1 MFAQLPSLK
10 ALKSFESAARL
21 HSFKLA
27 AQELSVSQTAIS
39 HQIRLLEDQL
49 SIKLFHRQTRAV
61 SLTPQGEILAQSVRQ
76 SLAMIQH
83 SLEQIAS
90 SANTLTISTTHAFA
104 AMWLVPRLS
113 QFQQLHPEI
122 DVQIRANDQL
132 IDIEH
137 DLNSDLAIRYGAFS
151 AQENTQE
158 NSQRLCADHL
168 QCVATPSYWQHL
180 AEQTVWKF
188 LCVKLKNKNLKQLDY
203 EQAISSF
210 LKTRFDF
217 EIQYFEDEMQV
228 YQAALAGQG
237 IAILNQML
245 ITQSLENEWLSCNM
259 QELSAP
265 LEGLDYYT
273 MIPKRSQDNEAVQV
287 FCQWLEQQTQTR
299 PRDGV

>member
-1 MFAQLPSLK
+1 
-10 ALKSFESAARL
+10 
-21 HSFKLA
+21 
-27 AQELSVSQTAIS
+27 
-39 HQIRLLEDQL
+39 
-49 SIKLFHRQTRAV
+49 
-61 SLTPQGEILAQSVRQ
+61 
-76 SLAMIQH
+76 MIQH
-83 SLEQIAS
+83 SLELIAS
-90 SANTLTISTTHAFA
+90 TANTLTISTAHAFA

-137 DLNSDLAIRYGAFS
+137 DLNSDLAIRHGAFS
-151 AQENTQE
+151 VQENTQE
-158 NSQRLCADHL
+158 NTQRLCADHL

-210 LKTRFDF
+210 LKTRFEF
-217 EIQYFEDEMQV
+217 EIQYFEDEIQV

-259 QELSAP
+259 QELLAP
-265 LEGLDYYT
+265 LDGLDYYT
-273 MIPKRSQDNEAVQV
+273 VTPKRSQDNEAVQV
-287 FCQWLEQQTQTR
+287 FRQWLEQQTQTR
-299 PRDGV
+299 SGDEI